1 MSAREAILQRI
12 REHKSPE
19 AAPLAELD
27 FEPTAFADLEK
38 QLGDAVE
45 GVGGQLIALSRKAEL
60 AARVREL
67 NPEAAHIVCNV
78 PGCELSDDD
87 GCGVERPQDL
97 AAVDLAV
104 VRGEFA
110 VAENGAVWVRNPDNR
125 HRALYF
131 LAEHLVLVVDR
142 KQIVATMHQA
152 YERIRFDEPGYG
164 TFISGPSKTADIE
177 QSLVIGAHG
186 PKSGIV
192 VLI

>member
-1 MSAREAILQRI
+1 MSAREDILQRI
-12 REHKSPE
+12 RARKPAEETSLP
-19 AAPLAELD
+19 ELD
-27 FEPTAFADLEK
+27 FEPTTFADLRE
-38 QLGDAVE
+38 QLGNAVE
-45 GVGGQLIALSRKAEL
+45 AVGGQLVPLSSRAEL
-60 AARVREL
+60 SAKVRELYPEAARV
-67 NPEAAHIVCNV
+67 VCNV
-78 PGCELSDDD
+78 PGCDLSDDD

-110 VAENGAVWVRNPDNR
+110 VAENGAVWVKNPDNR

-131 LAEHLVLVVDR
+131 LAENLVLVVDR
-142 KQIVATMHQA
+142 DQIVPTMHQA
-152 YERIRFDEPGYG
+152 YDRIRFDEPGYG

-192 VLI
+192 LLI